1 MKKIFQWMCAAI
13 LVCGVMV
20 ITSCSSDSDDS
31 WYSEPAIAMIVKNG
45 DIDYWK
51 QVEKAFKASCEEKGI
66 EAYYYAT
73 SAESAYEE
81 QQAAVAELRLM
92 DNKNLKGIIF
102 TPSYGPNGES
112 AEADVAALAKER
124 GIPVVI
130 LDSPVREGSPLASCP
145 YFGTDNTAAG
155 KQMASLVDA
164 SEVAVF
170 AMKNS
175 PGIERAKAF
184 KELKPNAV
192 VYEVGDKAVQ
202 EVQSVINQY
211 DDFVFTN
218 GNDLVDVLSM
228 LKIKNKNVYTFDV
241 YGEFLD
247 ELIEGS
253 TFFKGIM
260 AQNTFSM
267 ARMAVEAVLTETKE
281 GEIVPTKFITQ
292 YNLDDLNVLPF
303 LAFYDKKVP
312 VIENLAELLEGK
324 WMSAKLV
331 NDPMLTEDKDVITF
345 LSDTKAAV
353 SYSKSTYND
362 EIPHHKWSDR
372 RLYDMKIL
380 GNKVILQGSIDE
392 DIRLVYE
399 LVIKS
404 INDKEIVCR
413 YKHGVYNNG
422 EEEDYFENDV
432 TLVKLDQDFR
442 NAVSGTWEGNFGTS
456 EAPELWRWEFKEDGT
471 YVFSMKSGGEW
482 QPVSDEFSE
491 YFVDG
496 KLLCVRWKNNG
507 SGTQEEREWW
517 EIVSID
523 DNKMTWYLHAIDD
536 NGNPYSKSVVLT
548 KVVEE

>member
-1 MKKIFQWMCAAI
+1 MRTKFFQWMMAAI
-13 LVCGVMV
+13 LVCGLGVF
-20 ITSCSSDSDDS
+20 TSCSSDSDDS
-31 WYSEPAIAMIVKNG
+31 GYSEPAIAMIVKNG
-45 DIDYWK
+45 KIDYWK

-66 EAYYYAT
+66 EAYYYST

-92 DNKNLKGIIF
+92 DNKGLKGIIF

-145 YFGTDNTAAG
+145 YFGTDNTVAG
-155 KQMASLVDA
+155 KYMASLVDA
-164 SEVAVF
+164 DEVAVF

-192 VYEVGDKAVQ
+192 VYEVSDKAVQ
-202 EVQSVINQY
+202 EVQNVINQY
-211 DDFVFTN
+211 DDFVFMN

-228 LKIKNKNVYTFDV
+228 LKVKNKNVYTFDV

-247 ELIEGS
+247 ELIDGS

-267 ARMAVEAVLTETKE
+267 AGKAVEAVLTETKKS
-281 GEIVPTKFITQ
+281 EIVPTTFITQ
-292 YNLDDLNVLPF
+292 YNLQDLNVQPF

-324 WMSAKLV
+324 WVSAKLV

-353 SYSKSTYND
+353 SYSKTNYND
-362 EIPHHKWSDR
+362 EISRHKWSDR
-372 RLYDMKIL
+372 HLYDMKIL

-456 EAPELWRWEFKEDGT
+456 EAPELWRWEFKNDGT
-471 YVFSMKSGGEW
+471 YAFSLKSGETW
-482 QPVSDEFSE
+482 LPVNDEFSE

-496 KLLCVRWKNNG
+496 KLLCVRWKN
-507 SGTQEEREWW
+507 SGLGAQEEREWW
-517 EIVSID
+517 EIVSING
-523 DNKMTWYLHAIDD
+523 NKMLWYLYVQDD
-536 NGNPYSKSVVLT
+536 SGNPYSKNVELT
-548 KVVEE
+548 RVDN